1 MLKHIWV
8 HPLMDHLSIGLLF
21 QHLYLLLVSALTSSQ
36 MQNRQVR
43 NIFSFTSYKH
53 RTIRKQWYQVADM
66 KYYFHLSTYWN
77 KGPSSTIS
85 MVYTSEGSTSN
96 TIEVGQG
103 SLKLI
108 FTADEGKLTHFVN
121 SRNLVCYI
129 L

>member
-1 MLKHIWV
+1 
-8 HPLMDHLSIGLLF
+8 
-21 QHLYLLLVSALTSSQ
+21 
-36 MQNRQVR
+36 
-43 NIFSFTSYKH
+43 
-53 RTIRKQWYQVADM
+53 M

-85 MVYTSEGSTSN
+85 MVYTPEGSKSN

-108 FTADEGKLTHFVN
+108 YTADEGKLTHFVN

-129 L
+129 VEDIVCILSMWLLFPVICCIPVGFQDYDQVVKHVNYSLMIFKS